1 MSLNTFP
8 EEWQSPISTP
18 QLGAAAQFGADSQL
32 FVKFYTYKEEIYS
45 RSEKAGYKVFEDKE
59 YITIQRPGD
68 KFAIVRREAT
78 SYDKMRFPMQY
89 EAYKKGDSKQL
100 GIPLAAWNVPGL
112 SEGEL
117 AVFKA
122 YGIEYVHQVAQ
133 MNEVQAQSLG
143 NNAKY
148 LINRAKIEIADNNQR
163 EENAKLQ
170 AMLDEQTKKHQE
182 ELKAMENRLLS
193 LMATK
198 SSEAKQVE
206 EKTGKKKTGFLE
218 D

>member
-1 MSLNTFP
+1 MLNSFP
-8 EEWQSPISTP
+8 EEWQSPISAP
-18 QLGAAAQFGADSQL
+18 QLGQAAQFGADSQL

-45 RSEKAGYKVFEDKE
+45 ESEKVGYKVFKDKE

-68 KFAIVRREAT
+68 RFAIVRREAT
-78 SYDKMRFPMQY
+78 PYDKMRFPMQY
-89 EAYKKGDSKQL
+89 EAYKKGNTEQL
-100 GIPLAAWNVPGL
+100 GIPLAAWNIPGL

-122 YGIEYVHQVAQ
+122 YGIEFVHQVAQ

-148 LINRAKIEIADNNQR
+148 LINRAKIEIADSNQR

-170 AMLDEQTKKHQE
+170 ALLDDQTKKHQE
-182 ELKAMENRLLS
+182 ELQAMEARLIS
-193 LMATK
+193 LMETK
-198 SSEAKQVE
+198 ASEAKQVE
-206 EKTGKKKTGFLE
+206 EKTGKKKSGFLE